1 MCVCVCMRVRA
12 HTHAHTHMPGEEIKS
27 LFGRQW
33 DALEVSELIRKSN
46 LSVHKMNW
54 KVDSKSLEIR
64 QGSQKV
70 RLWNG
75 TLIQKCKGGTGDPPH
90 IFKQERAHRTGSASF
105 ARRDHKGGSQA
116 WLFLN
121 PKRCHSRNLMFPS
134 LKSYTFLSIP
144 L

>member
-1 MCVCVCMRVRA
+1 MCVCVCVRARVRA

-33 DALEVSELIRKSN
+33 DALE
-46 LSVHKMNW
+46 W
-54 KVDSKSLEIR
+54 KVDSKSQEIR